1 MSCLCHGPT
10 GSSVSDFCEEC
21 APPMPSTPT
30 TAFRTDLQR
39 KARSRS
45 PLTLPALDERAEGK
59 TSSDTSWCTEAFIA
73 AIPKSDLHV
82 HLDGSLRIE
91 TVVELARD
99 ADGVELPSED
109 VDELRR
115 SVFKPNYASLEEYL
129 RPFAYTCGV
138 MQTAVNLERVS
149 YEFAVDNY
157 VENVRYFEVRYAPQL
172 HARLTSTNTGGM
184 TIVDVL
190 VSVDKGLKRA
200 REEFNRTLRNEQQEG
215 KRMSEP
221 HYDYGIIACAM
232 RMFFPGMSKY
242 YDALFQLHPHAD
254 ARSLTA
260 MASVNLV
267 QAATVARDKL
277 HVPVVAIDI
286 AGAEKDH
293 EASVHFEAFKLAH
306 AYQFAK
312 TVHAGEGYGP
322 ESIWQAI
329 RDLHAERI
337 GHGFHIHSDHLVFD
351 PKNID
356 AATNKGTTFCKKL
369 NKYVSDRRITMEVCL
384 TSNLNTMP
392 ELSIENHAF
401 RKMVESRLSI
411 SLSTDNKLISNTT
424 MTKELLLAVR
434 TFGLSPKQ
442 LKEIVVCGYK
452 RSFYYGPYTERR
464 EYSRKV
470 MDYYDEIAAKHGVP
484 SV

>member
-1 MSCLCHGPT
+1 MSCLCHGGPIKLPLCGDCEIQKISAPT
-10 GSSVSDFCEEC
+10 
-21 APPMPSTPT
+21 PSTPT
-30 TAFRTDLQR
+30 SAFRKTLR
-39 KARSRS
+39 LKSATRS
-45 PLTLPALDERAEGK
+45 PLHSPTTVGK
-59 TSSDTSWCTEAFIA
+59 ETTQAVDTSWCTEAFIA
-73 AIPKSDLHV
+73 EIPKSDLHV

-99 ADGVELPSED
+99 CPDLNLPTED
-109 VDELRR
+109 IAELRKII
-115 SVFKPNYASLEEYL
+115 FKPNYASLEEYL

-157 VENVRYFEVRYAPQL
+157 LENVRYFEVRYAPQL
-172 HARLTSTNTGGM
+172 HARLSSDNNPLS
-184 TIVDVL
+184 IVDVL
-190 VSVDKGLKRA
+190 VNVNKGLKRA
-200 REEFNRTLRNEQQEG
+200 REEFNAALRTDQEQG
-215 KRMSEP
+215 HRLTEP

-242 YDALFQLHPHAD
+242 YDALFQLHPYAD

-267 QAATVARDKL
+267 QAARVARDEL

-306 AYQFAK
+306 SHSFAK

-337 GHGFHIHSDHLVFD
+337 GHGFHIHSDWNVLD

-356 AATNKGTTFCKKL
+356 SETGKGGRFCDRL
-369 NKYVSDRRITMEVCL
+369 NKYISDRRITMQGKYSKRRC
-384 TSNLNTMP
+384 SAN
-392 ELSIENHAF
+392 
-401 RKMVESRLSI
+401 
-411 SLSTDNKLISNTT
+411 
-424 MTKELLLAVR
+424 
-434 TFGLSPKQ
+434 
-442 LKEIVVCGYK
+442 VVCNY
-452 RSFYYGPYTERR
+452 R
-464 EYSRKV
+464 
-470 MDYYDEIAAKHGVP
+470 
-484 SV
+484 

>member
-1 MSCLCHGPT
+1 MSED
-10 GSSVSDFCEEC
+10 SNS
-21 APPMPSTPT
+21 APQPPSTPT
-30 TAFRTDLQR
+30 TSFRKDLQM
-39 KARSRS
+39 KARARS
-45 PLTLPALDERAEGK
+45 PLCVPSSTTEEEGK
-59 TSSDTSWCTEAFIA
+59 VPKLNIDTSWCTEAFVQE
-73 AIPKSDLHV
+73 IPKADLHV

-99 ADGVELPSED
+99 CPNVQLPTEDLAELQ
-109 VDELRR
+109 R
-115 SVFKPNYASLEEYL
+115 SIFKPNYASLEEYL

-138 MQTAVNLERVS
+138 MQTASNLERVA
-149 YEFAVDNY
+149 YEFAIDSY
-157 VENVRYFEVRYAPQL
+157 VENVRYFEVRFAPQL
-172 HARLTSTNTGGM
+172 HAQLGTDEGM
-184 TIVDVL
+184 SIVDVL
-190 VSVDKGLKRA
+190 NNVNKGLQRA
-200 REEFNRTLRNEQQEG
+200 REEFNSLLRADQEDG
-215 KRMSEP
+215 RRLTEP

-242 YDALFQLHPHAD
+242 YDALFQLHPYAD
-254 ARSLTA
+254 AHSLTS

-267 QAATVARDKL
+267 QAATVARDKFQ
-277 HVPVVAIDI
+277 VPVVAIDI

-306 AYQFAK
+306 AHQFAK

-351 PKNID
+351 SKNVD
-356 AATNKGTTFCKKL
+356 KETGKGGLFCQNL

-392 ELSIENHAF
+392 ELSIENHAL
-401 RKMVESRLSI
+401 RKMVTNRLSV

-424 MTKELLLAVR
+424 MTKEILLAVR

-442 LKEIVVCGYK
+442 LKEIVITGYK
-452 RSFYYGPYTERR
+452 RSFYFGPYTERR

-470 MDYYDEIAAKHGVP
+470 MDWYDEVALKHGVP
-484 SV
+484 KV